1 MVPFLKKGSLPS
13 IPVAEQTPTV
23 RLLMTLVEQQQV
35 VIDSTRAMLDQGD
48 FSVLNGSANPVEVD
62 ALLTGPVKS

>member
-1 MVPFLKKGSLPS
+1 MVPFLKKGILPS

-35 VIDSTRAMLDQGD
+35 VIDSQQRTIEQLQLQIDRLRSSNEQ
-48 FSVLNGSANPVEVD
+48 LQQT
-62 ALLTGPVKS
+62 L